1 MFDNRDGNRVD
12 RSGAGTSM
20 LIHQGGG
27 NNTWSAGCQTIARG
41 DFNQAVN
48 LVGGQRAFS
57 YVLVKGR

>member
-1 MFDNRDGNRVD
+1 
-12 RSGAGTSM
+12 M